1 MPKVNVN
8 GKVKHFSYTP
18 AGMAAAKRAKAE
30 SKEDKDNKKAHK
42 SAMKRVKGY

>member
-8 GKVKHFSYTP
+8 GKVKHFPYTP
-18 AGMAAAKRAKAE
+18 AGMAVAKKAKE

-42 SAMKRVKGY
+42 SATKRVRGY